1 MHKSITDNPAAPSRS
16 TGTTFSDRIAQ
27 LGDHDA
33 LRILSLLVRLF
44 LAYTFLISGAEKL
57 VAMGVFGRNIYAYG
71 ILPESLSNIA
81 AALFVWAEIIIGV
94 LLFAGTL
101 IRGSALVASTM
112 LVLFLI
118 AIISALARGLQIDCG
133 CFAKP
138 EPIGWHKVWED
149 LALLAGAVYLILFP
163 KSYFMWGGAKNEG
176 RDMKYEAG

>member
-1 MHKSITDNPAAPSRS
+1 MHTTISGNPAATSLS
-16 TGTTFSDRIAQ
+16 TGTTFSDRIAR

-33 LRILSLLVRLF
+33 LRILSLLIRLF

-57 VAMGVFGRNIYAYG
+57 VAMGVFGRNIFAYG

-81 AALFVWAEIIIGV
+81 AALFVWTEIVIGV
-94 LLFAGTL
+94 FLFAGAM

-118 AIISALARGLQIDCG
+118 AIISALARGLEIDCG
-133 CFAKP
+133 CFANP

-149 LALLAGAVYLILFP
+149 LAYLAAALYLIFFP
-163 KSYFMWGGAKNEG
+163 KSYFMWKDGSRE
-176 RDMKYEAG
+176 